1 MNSVTALKGAL
12 GVRAVFKDY
21 ALSALSGV
29 LVALAFPDYGIW
41 PLAWVGLVPLFVVI
55 RAKNTLSATWLGLT
69 AGLFYFGPTVYWVSN
84 TMTQFG
90 GMPLFA
96 AVITTAL
103 MISVMSCY
111 IALFCYLL
119 SMVEGRSGRA
129 ISLAMAPFLWVT
141 LETVRGSLPGVGF
154 PWARLSDSQFEVL
167 NVIQIADITGSE
179 GVSFIIVLVSAS
191 LAMVLDWFL
200 SKNGSQEKFP
210 FRWIT
215 GTLVLVMAM
224 LVYGAIKLSALD
236 EGAKGAQKVK
246 VALVQGNVDQKR
258 KWERFYREEQLD
270 IYTRRTEEAVAK
282 GAELVV
288 WPETA
293 APFYFGSDPLYDAGL
308 RALSQNTGVPIVF
321 GAPGYVRENGKVT
334 SFNRA
339 WVIRPDGY
347 EEKFDKVHLVPFGEY
362 IPMKKVL
369 FFLDKVVT
377 SIGDMEPGKTVN
389 LLDIGAFKAGVQI
402 CYEIIFPQYSREIAL
417 KGASVII
424 NITNDS
430 WYGKTSASRQSLSM
444 AVFRAVENRIPVL
457 RSAQSGVSCIIEP
470 SGKVVGETPLFVET
484 TLMGSFTPKKSAITI
499 YSSSGGLFGLG
510 CAGFVFGLIL
520 FTPGRRKSL

>member
-12 GVRAVFKDY
+12 GVRAGFRDY
-21 ALSALSGV
+21 ALAALSGV
-29 LVALAFPDYGIW
+29 LIALAFPDYGIW

-55 RAKNTLSATWLGLT
+55 RAKNTLSSTWLGLV

-96 AVITTAL
+96 ALVTTAL
-103 MISVMSCY
+103 MICVMSCY
-111 IALFCYLL
+111 TALFCYLL
-119 SMVEGRSGRA
+119 SMTEGRAGRG
-129 ISLAMAPFLWVT
+129 ISLAMAPFLWVA

-179 GVSFIIVLVSAS
+179 GVSFAIVLVSAM
-191 LAMVLDWFL
+191 LAMVVDWFL
-200 SKNGSQEKFP
+200 SRSSLQDKFP
-210 FRWIT
+210 LRWLCV
-215 GTLVLVMAM
+215 TLLLVAGI
-224 LVYGAIKLSALD
+224 LVYGEIKLSAFN
-236 EGAKGAQKVK
+236 KGADTSPLVK

-258 KWERFYREEQLD
+258 KWERSYRDEQLD
-270 IYTRRTEEAVAK
+270 TYIRRTEEAVSN
-282 GAELVV
+282 GAELIV

-293 APFYFGSDPLYDAGL
+293 APFYFASDPLYDAGL
-308 RALSQNTGVPIVF
+308 RALSQDTGVPIIF
-321 GAPGYVRENGKVT
+321 GAPGYIRENGKVT

-339 WVIRPDGY
+339 WVVRPDGY

-377 SIGDMEPGKTVN
+377 SIGDMEPGKSVN

-402 CYEIIFPQYSREIAL
+402 CYEIIFPQYSREIAR
-417 KGASVII
+417 KGGSVII

-430 WYGKTSASRQSLSM
+430 WYGKTAASRQSLSM

-484 TLMGSFTPKKSAITI
+484 TLMGSFTPKIGGGTI
-499 YSSSGGLFGLG
+499 YSNSGGLFGLG
-510 CAGFVFGLIL
+510 CAGFAFALIVFSS
-520 FTPGRRKSL
+520 RRKV